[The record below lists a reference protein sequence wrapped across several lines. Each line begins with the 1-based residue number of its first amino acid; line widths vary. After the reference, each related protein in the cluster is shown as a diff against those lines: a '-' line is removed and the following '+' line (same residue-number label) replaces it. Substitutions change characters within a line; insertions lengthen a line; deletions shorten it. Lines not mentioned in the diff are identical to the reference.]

1 MQRAGWLVV
10 ATAVVLGALLAGCP
24 TPQDTDQ
31 GPVTAAIGYSART
44 GAAPLEVIVT
54 AVDSTSTNGGPLQ
67 YAWNFDDGD
76 ATSTE
81 VQARHVY
88 EEPGRYEVKLTVT
101 DPTGATDTNKLIVQV
116 QGGNIV
122 AVIGAN
128 PTSGGAPLSVQF
140 DGTQS
145 VATDDTIRDY
155 VWDFGD
161 TTTSSKPQPRHTYT
175 AEGTFRVTLRVVSA
189 GGAEAET
196 FTTITVGATA
206 NASLLFD
213 GTSFATFPVNLSG
226 TYRKTTAELWFNAQ
240 SEGGQL
246 FALGGAVTLAVQPS
260 LGQLVVG
267 VRGSSYPLTAGAL
280 SGRWRHVALVYDADT
295 TTGTDPNDTDPNST
309 DPNSTTDPNSPSTST
324 GVISVYLDGALLGTA
339 PTSGALSLNSLIIG
353 NGLRGKVGEVRLW
366 RTARTAAQ
374 ILSNYSRR
382 LASGQTDAA
391 GVWPLIEGSGQVLQ
405 NRDSAKVDGVLGSSV
420 SVEGSDP
427 AWSTDGPPIE

>member
-1 MQRAGWLVV
+1 MQRAGWLASV
-10 ATAVVLGALLAGCP
+10 AVVVLGALLVGCP
-24 TPQDTDQ
+24 TPQ
-31 GPVTAAIGYSART
+31 PVDVDPVQAVIGYSARS

-67 YAWNFDDGD
+67 YAWDFNDEG
-76 ATSTE
+76 ATSSE

-88 EEPGRYEVKLTVT
+88 EQPGRYEVKLTVT
-101 DPTGATDTNKLIVQV
+101 DPTGATDTAKLIVQA
-116 QGGNIV
+116 QGGSVI
-122 AVIGAN
+122 AVIGAD
-128 PTSGGAPLSVQF
+128 PTSGAAPLTVQF

-155 VWDFGD
+155 IWDFGD
-161 TTTSSKPQPRHTYT
+161 STTSFKPQPRHTYT

-196 FTTITVGATA
+196 FTMITVGAAA

-226 TYRKTTAELWFNAQ
+226 TYRQTTAELWFNAQ
-240 SEGGQL
+240 NEGGQL
-246 FALGGAVTLAVQPS
+246 FALGGAVTLTVQPS

-280 SGRWRHVALVYDADT
+280 SGRWRHVALVYDADAT
-295 TTGTDPNDTDPNST
+295 ASADPNDTAPNS
-309 DPNSTTDPNSPSTST
+309 NDPNSPSTST

-339 PTSGALSLNSLIIG
+339 PTSGTLTLSSLIIG
-353 NGLRGKVGEVRLW
+353 NGLRGKLGEVRLW

-374 ILSNYSRR
+374 ILSNYGRR

-391 GVWPLIEGSGQVLQ
+391 GVWPLLEGSGQVLQ
-405 NRDSAKVDGVLGSSV
+405 NRDNAKADGVLGSNV
-420 SVEGSDP
+420 GVEGSDP